1 MQYYLKTKVFLLY
14 YTCMIIGYDLHGGLV
29 RDPVEVIGVHDLTI
43 KKLDIDTKYMCAS
56 FQLDNF
62 IQTLIITQITK
73 KNSVGIGNGPG

>member
-56 FQLDNF
+56 F
-62 IQTLIITQITK
+62 
-73 KNSVGIGNGPG
+73 